1 MVGFKGKIIF
11 DKTKPDGNKRKPIDS
26 KLINKLG
33 WRSKISL
40 EDGLSRAYR
49 DYINTKP
56 LNRYYLKIYIDFLF
70 LFAKVLNLILFY

>member
-56 LNRYYLKIYIDFLF
+56 
-70 LFAKVLNLILFY
+70 